1 MLGLGRRLRFAGLG
15 ALLALSLPG
24 ARVAAHGGPPA
35 AYSVIGADDK
45 GPVLIKLGV
54 GFALRESAERF
65 RYVCPAA
72 WGGEL
77 AAPAAALPDGTVVV
91 GADDGLM
98 LLAADGSV
106 TPHPDANA
114 RGFSTELVRA
124 GGRVFA
130 LRYAADRSEV
140 VEVDAE
146 RVRTV
151 WSDARTWYSMAALAD
166 ALMLMRAS
174 GMELEQLRIS
184 LEGDEL
190 ARQKATAPR
199 PVDYVFARNL
209 ADEALALLLIQTTPE
224 LGRLQDG
231 AFVRVALGGSSI
243 AGPIS
248 TGQGAL
254 LAVDGQ
260 LQRLGTTGLVP
271 LADTTYVGCLE
282 RHGAE
287 AYACTREGVSRVGEQ
302 GVGQALFSLTWL
314 VPPDL
319 TQLESAVARARCD
332 YQWQDLRFDLIS
344 IGLAPRDEAPDVSTP
359 SSDAGSASEADAGS
373 EPGGDASEEPPP
385 GRGSSSRC
393 ALGVVDQARVDWG
406 WYALLASLFALRRR
420 GARRLRA

>member
-1 MLGLGRRLRFAGLG
+1 MLGLGRLRVAGLG
-15 ALLALSLPG
+15 ALLALSLPS
-24 ARVAAHGGPPA
+24 ARAAAHGGPPA
-35 AYSVIGADDK
+35 AYSVIVVDDD

-146 RVRTV
+146 QVRMV
-151 WSDARTWYSMAALAD
+151 WSEARTWYSMAALGD
-166 ALMLMRAS
+166 ALVLMRAS
-174 GMELEQLRIS
+174 GTELEQLRIS
-184 LEGDEL
+184 LEGGEL
-190 ARQKATAPR
+190 ARHAATAPR

-243 AGPIS
+243 AGPI
-248 TGQGAL
+248 TTEQGAL

-260 LQRLGTTGLVP
+260 LQRLGTAGLVP
-271 LADTTYVGCLE
+271 LSDTTYVGCLE

-287 AYACTREGVSRVGEQ
+287 AYACTREGVSRIGEQ
-302 GVGQALFSLTWL
+302 GLGQSLFALTWL

-319 TQLESAVARARCD
+319 TQLETAAARARCD

-344 IGLAPRDEAPDVSTP
+344 IGLAPRDQAPDAGTLP
-359 SSDAGSASEADAGS
+359 TDAGDGAEDGGS
-373 EPGGDASEEPPP
+373 EPASDASEEPPP

-393 ALGVVDQARVDWG
+393 ALGVVDRGGVWCG
-406 WYALLASLFALRRR
+406 CALLASLLALRLRRR
-420 GARRLRA
+420 VARHEPA